1 MIMTEVIER
10 LADYLIKLCTAFSF
24 LNDAHG
30 ARLAFRHMRTLH
42 HCMTYYDFLLHDAF
56 VWSPAQLRKTIK
68 GFFLLKYQ
76 ALE

>member
-30 ARLAFRHMRTLH
+30 ARLAIRHMRTLH